1 MADEASAAG
10 RLPINGLAARDGRS
24 DIDAASKSPAP
35 IDLDLPRLVADHAE
49 VLYRYAFR
57 LTGSVADAEDLTQQT
72 FLIAHQKLSQVRE
85 PAGARGWLFAVLRR
99 VYLKS
104 QRKSRRLPLAGFS
117 FEIESVPDEIVD
129 QLVVDREVLQ
139 AAIDEL
145 PDPYKLVLM
154 SYYFEDLSYREIAD
168 RFELPVGTVMSR
180 LSRAKSHLRSRL
192 FEPEVVAAGRH
203 SQREQGQ
210 GGA

>member
-1 MADEASAAG
+1 MADDPSSTAKPS
-10 RLPINGLAARDGRS
+10 RDGSPRNV
-24 DIDAASKSPAP
+24 DGGVEGAAEPCPA
-35 IDLDLPRLVADHAE
+35 IDLDLLRLVADHAD
-49 VLYRYAFR
+49 VLYRYAYR

-85 PAGARGWLFAVLRR
+85 PAGARSWLFAVLRR
-99 VYLKS
+99 VYLRS
-104 QRKSRRLPLAGFS
+104 QRKTRRLPLAGSTFD
-117 FEIESVPDEIVD
+117 IEAVPDEIID
-129 QLVVDREVLQ
+129 DLIIDREALQ

-154 SYYFEDLSYREIAD
+154 SYYFEDLSYREIAE

-180 LSRAKSHLRSRL
+180 LSRAKSHLRCRL
-192 FEPEVVAAGRH
+192 IEPEAAVAGRH
-203 SQREQGQ
+203 LATTPRQ

>member
-10 RLPINGLAARDGRS
+10 KLPVGGTAVKDGRS
-24 DIDAASKSPAP
+24 DVHAPAKSPAP

-104 QRKSRRLPLAGFS
+104 QR
-117 FEIESVPDEIVD
+117 
-129 QLVVDREVLQ
+129 
-139 AAIDEL
+139 
-145 PDPYKLVLM
+145 
-154 SYYFEDLSYREIAD
+154 
-168 RFELPVGTVMSR
+168 
-180 LSRAKSHLRSRL
+180 
-192 FEPEVVAAGRH
+192 
-203 SQREQGQ
+203 
-210 GGA
+210 